1 MYKTV
6 EIQKCYCDFCGREI
20 EMVED
25 WCRECG
31 VTTRSWPI
39 YRTKAWNTKDLFE
52 HLCKRCAGNLDKA
65 LGKMQDDLVK
75 REKIMMRNK
84 ALNEQRKERL
94 GTKG

>member
-1 MYKTV
+1 MFKTV
-6 EIQKCYCDFCGREI
+6 EKIHCYCDFCGKRI
-20 EMVED
+20 KPNSDPDFLMYPV
-25 WCRECG
+25 
-31 VTTRSWPI
+31 
-39 YRTKAWNTKDLFE
+39 YRTRVWDTKSLFE

-75 REKIMMRNK
+75 REKVMMRNK

>member
-6 EIQKCYCDFCGREI
+6 EKVQCYCDFCGKRI
-20 EMVED
+20 KPDKARGYIM
-25 WCRECG
+25 
-31 VTTRSWPI
+31 WPV
-39 YRTKAWNTKDLFE
+39 YRTKTWDTRELFPE
-52 HLCKRCAGNLDKA
+52 LCKRCAGNLDKA

-84 ALNEQRKERL
+84 SLNEQRKERL